1 MKIETNEEKQTVSLS
16 DAKAFRFLFRYADGY
31 KMTLA
36 LGIFLLFV
44 STLFTITA
52 SYLLSIIIDKGI
64 IKGDMGLALRY
75 AAVVVAFEAITII
88 MVYYGRKVLA
98 YASSHTILQIREKMF
113 EHIKLLPMSYYDK
126 TPQGRI
132 VTRLT
137 HDVEGL
143 DEFFSSSL
151 GRFGTAFL
159 LALMAWVAILVT
171 NIQLGLVVSIAIF
184 PTFIITFVTKD
195 RIRKMNWDMSKKSAI
210 INSQLSEFIQ
220 GLKVIRAFGI
230 EKKTEQE
237 FDKKVNDHLEA
248 SKAMNRLY
256 TFIRPLTSLFV
267 QAPLLV
273 IIFYGGHLVLEGTI
287 TLGLLVAY
295 VRYTERFTKPI
306 EAISREIHVLQQAFT
321 SADRVAQ
328 FLMTPTETD
337 VLPQVP
343 NSKNHLQGKIEFK
356 HLSMHYNKEQPVLND
371 LSFTIETGEV
381 IGFLGRTGSGKTT
394 TLSLI
399 ARLYPFQEGQ
409 ILLDDCPI
417 ENWSVDDLRSQI
429 GFVSQDVFLF
439 RGSLREN
446 LTLGSDLSDERI
458 LQAAKSTG
466 LSQFLSTKAEGL
478 DFEVFDQGDNLSVG
492 ERQLVSITRTLLQ
505 DPKILILDEATSN
518 IDPEMENL
526 LQSAMKEL
534 ASGRTTII
542 IAHRIHTLKD
552 CDRLFV
558 FKDGRIHSEGDHES
572 LIKNSAYYKELYGFS
587 TNTSYTN

>member
-1 MKIETNEEKQTVSLS
+1 MTIETNEEKQTVNLS
-16 DAKAFRFLFRYADGY
+16 DVKAFRFLFQYADGY
-31 KMTLA
+31 KKTLL
-36 LGIFLLFV
+36 LGIFLLFL
-44 STLFTITA
+44 STLFTISA

-64 IKGDMGLALRY
+64 INGDSALAVRY
-75 AAVVVAFEAITII
+75 AFIVIAFEAMTII

-98 YASSHTILQIREKMF
+98 YASSHTILQIRQKMF

-151 GRFGTAFL
+151 GRFGTSFL
-159 LALMAWVAILVT
+159 LAIMAWIAILVT
-171 NIQLGLVVSIAIF
+171 NIHLGLVVSVAIF

-195 RIRKMNWDMSKKSAI
+195 KIRKMNWDMSKKSAI

-230 EKKTEQE
+230 EKNTEKI
-237 FDKKVNDHLEA
+237 FDQKVTDHLEA
-248 SKAMNRLY
+248 SKAMNKFY

-273 IIFYGGHLVLEGTI
+273 IIFYGGHLVIEGSI

-295 VRYTERFTKPI
+295 VRYTERFTRPI
-306 EAISREIHVLQQAFT
+306 ETISREIHVLQQAFT

-328 FLMTPTETD
+328 FLMTPTEND
-337 VLPQVP
+337 ILPQIIG
-343 NSKNHLQGKIEFK
+343 SKNRLQGKIEFK
-356 HLSMHYNKEQPVLND
+356 NLNMYYNREQPILKD
-371 LSFTIETGEV
+371 ISFTIEAGEV

-409 ILLDDCPI
+409 LLLDDCPI

-446 LTLGSDLSDERI
+446 LTLGTQISDEKI
-458 LQAAKSTG
+458 LEASALTG
-466 LSQFLSTKAEGL
+466 LSNFLSTKTNGL
-478 DFEVFDQGDNLSVG
+478 DFEIFDQGDNLSVG
-492 ERQLVSITRTLLQ
+492 ERQ
-505 DPKILILDEATSN
+505 
-518 IDPEMENL
+518 
-526 LQSAMKEL
+526 
-534 ASGRTTII
+534 
-542 IAHRIHTLKD
+542 
-552 CDRLFV
+552 
-558 FKDGRIHSEGDHES
+558 
-572 LIKNSAYYKELYGFS
+572 
-587 TNTSYTN
+587 